1 MHSIEYGYAPTS
13 FYIDP
18 MFQKNLNIENH
29 YYPLRNLG
37 NYYIPRVKNNS
48 LNKFPL
54 YSFPVSWNNLND
66 SLSSI
71 ANKNSFKYEL
81 KTHLLSRLMNFE
93 CNKLFCFTCSYIVN

>member
-1 MHSIEYGYAPTS
+1 
-13 FYIDP
+13 
-18 MFQKNLNIENH
+18 MFPKNLNIENH
-29 YYPLRNLG
+29 FNPLRKIC

-54 YSFPVSWNNLND
+54 YSFPVSWNNLDD
-66 SLSSI
+66 SLSCI